1 MHCIYFPTF
10 ILQSHI
16 NSISAHLDL
25 KLLTNS
31 CEVIFFRLKPNFYVE
46 VYNGFFQVKLYTTH
60 GSIKYQTD
68 CAPNT
73 GYYLIPLYEKA
84 DFILKVE
91 PPKGWSFGM

>member
-1 MHCIYFPTF
+1 M
-10 ILQSHI
+10 
-16 NSISAHLDL
+16 
-25 KLLTNS
+25 
-31 CEVIFFRLKPNFYVE
+31 
-46 VYNGFFQVKLYTTH
+46 KLYTTH

-91 PPKGWSFGM
+91 PPKGWSFGMFLYYDYDATIDVDVS